1 MLEEADQ
8 NLDLLMNALAAKGEL
23 ENTYIIFTSDNGSEC
38 TPIEGNGRRFNGP
51 LQEGKYSAFE
61 GGLRVPFIVSG
72 PDIAGGAQCDTPIVQ
87 WDILPTFHD
96 LSGNPTP
103 LPEYID
109 SGSLKSVFTQRNQGS
124 IERRAPGPVFHFP
137 SYYQVPLSSIRIGD
151 NKFMR
156 NMNTGEVKLFNV
168 NKDYREL
175 NDLAESMPEKASKMS
190 KILSDYIDEVDGG
203 SVQDVYQALYETLDD
218 FEQRNE
224 IAHEKRLKALE
235 ASQPANLE
243 AQKAKLTTDYETKK
257 RSFNATRTITKRQET
272 WPDWYTT
279 ARKTVVAEIGMTKG
293 GKLLKKKK

>member
-1 MLEEADQ
+1 
-8 NLDLLMNALAAKGEL
+8 
-23 ENTYIIFTSDNGSEC
+23 
-38 TPIEGNGRRFNGP
+38 
-51 LQEGKYSAFE
+51 
-61 GGLRVPFIVSG
+61 
-72 PDIAGGAQCDTPIVQ
+72 
-87 WDILPTFHD
+87 
-96 LSGNPTP
+96 
-103 LPEYID
+103 
-109 SGSLKSVFTQRNQGS
+109 
-124 IERRAPGPVFHFP
+124 
-137 SYYQVPLSSIRIGD
+137 
-151 NKFMR
+151 MR

-235 ASQPANLE
+235 ASQPADLE